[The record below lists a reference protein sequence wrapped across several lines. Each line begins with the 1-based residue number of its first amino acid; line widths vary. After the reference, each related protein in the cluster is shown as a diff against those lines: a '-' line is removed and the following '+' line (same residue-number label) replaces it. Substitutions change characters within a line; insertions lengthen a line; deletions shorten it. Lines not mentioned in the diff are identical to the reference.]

1 MRFLYIFICIF
12 IASINLQAQNAD
24 ADETDSDTTMTIEEQ
39 NIGSYAKFNPLL
51 GGDSIRWQ
59 APGVKFNGPYEEY
72 YKNGKTK
79 HKGNYENGQLTNFY
93 KDYFENGQLQCS
105 FKVIDTH
112 TAQMEM
118 YYKNGTLKSK
128 VQYLKGQIFSE
139 VDYYPTGKVKF
150 TEEYDK
156 SLEWLTSKQ
165 FFFLNGNI
173 QRIIELENKR
183 NYIYDSKEYWNNGN
197 VKEEGY
203 MIYNI
208 ACHNFIKNGT
218 WTIFDADGKKIM
230 EEDYIKGKL
239 NNKRTF

>member
-1 MRFLYIFICIF
+1 MRLFFIIFCV
-12 IASINLQAQNAD
+12 SLGLVKVNAQNAD
-24 ADETDSDTTMTIEEQ
+24 AEDSDNDTTMTMEEQ
-39 NIGSYAKFNPLL
+39 NISSYAKFNPVL

-79 HKGNYENGQLTNFY
+79 HKGNYENGQLTTFY

-105 FKVIDTH
+105 FKVIDSH
-112 TAQMEM
+112 TSQMEI
-118 YYKNGTLKSK
+118 YYKNGTLNSK
-128 VQYLKGQIFSE
+128 IQYLKGQILSE

-165 FFFLNGNI
+165 FFFFNGNI

-183 NYIYDSKEYWNNGN
+183 NLIYDSKEYWNNGN
-197 VKEEGY
+197 VKEDGY
-203 MIYNI
+203 MIYNN
-208 ACHNFIKNGT
+208 ATHSFIKNGT
-218 WTIFDADGKKIM
+218 WNIYNADGKKIM
-230 EEDYIKGKL
+230 EEEYVKGKVT
-239 NNKRTF
+239 NSRTF